1 MIRRHVFHRGQTG
14 SAFLPDRL
22 SGAQSYDRI
31 AGYFDSSL
39 LEFAGEAFESIKGRV
54 RIICNSHLSPADV
67 LEASRADQEQK
78 QSFFR
83 HDPAEL
89 AVSSRD
95 RLVRLHH
102 LLASEH
108 LEVRVLP
115 DESFGMIHGKAGIIT
130 LADGS
135 RTSFLGSTNETWA
148 GWNLNYE
155 LVWEDDSDEA
165 CDWVKH
171 EFDRLWNHP
180 HAVPLSKSV
189 VREVERMVG
198 RVELDLS
205 KWKQDAEPG
214 GLAVEAPVYREQ
226 FGLWPHQ
233 RYFVQLAWRAHQA
246 HGARFILADQVGL
259 GKTVQL
265 AMTAQMAAL
274 TGEKAVLILLPK
286 TLMEQWQTEL
296 WDLME
301 IPTARWTGKVWVDES
316 GVEHP
321 PAGKGPLGQCP
332 RRIGM
337 ISQGLVVRNS
347 EAAEYVLSR
356 DWEMVVLDEAHRAR
370 RRKLPPLAETGAAMH
385 NPQREANKLYAFLYR
400 LAPRT
405 RSMLLATATPVQL
418 HAIEAWDLLRLLSEG
433 SDHVLGSPG
442 SKWRQPSEALPY
454 LLGQA
459 TPPEDDDILWDWL
472 RNPLPPR
479 TEGPDFKYFRDMLG
493 MDDTEAVAANSARVF
508 DKLPPALQTR
518 MRHAAEDLFERHHP
532 FLRNIVRRTRAYLED
547 QIDPK
552 TNEPYLRKIGLDLI
566 DDRPIH
572 LESYLADGYQD
583 AEQFC
588 RLLSKRVRSAGF
600 FKTLLLRRIGSSIRA
615 GLNTVEKMLGSWQV
629 DLEAA
634 EDEGEEVDETDA
646 ELTEANR
653 EDLKALTREETR
665 LLDRCAEHLRRGL
678 DQRQGTDPKYDTIIQ
693 YLRDE
698 KWADDGCILFS
709 QYYDTARWVGER
721 IAEEFTGETIALY
734 AGSGKSGIWEAGTF
748 LSRNREDIKR
758 FVRERKVKI
767 LVGTDAASE
776 GLNLQALGTLIN
788 VDLPW
793 NPTRLEQRKGRI
805 QRIGQSHNTIKI
817 LNLRY
822 KDSVEDR
829 VHEVLSD
836 RLRAISDLFGQIPDI
851 LKDVWVEVALDN
863 LAEAER
869 LIEDLPN
876 TNPFDYRYSQLGDIP
891 EWDTWKEVV
900 NRVEKIAQLRK
911 PW

>member
-1 MIRRHVFHRGQTG
+1 
-14 SAFLPDRL
+14 
-22 SGAQSYDRI
+22 
-31 AGYFDSSL
+31 
-39 LEFAGEAFESIKGRV
+39 
-54 RIICNSHLSPADV
+54 
-67 LEASRADQEQK
+67 
-78 QSFFR
+78 
-83 HDPAEL
+83 
-89 AVSSRD
+89 
-95 RLVRLHH
+95 
-102 LLASEH
+102 
-108 LEVRVLP
+108 
-115 DESFGMIHGKAGIIT
+115 
-130 LADGS
+130 
-135 RTSFLGSTNETWA
+135 
-148 GWNLNYE
+148 
-155 LVWEDDSDEA
+155 
-165 CDWVKH
+165 
-171 EFDRLWNHP
+171 
-180 HAVPLSKSV
+180 
-189 VREVERMVG
+189 
-198 RVELDLS
+198 
-205 KWKQDAEPG
+205 
-214 GLAVEAPVYREQ
+214 
-226 FGLWPHQ
+226 
-233 RYFVQLAWRAHQA
+233 
-246 HGARFILADQVGL
+246 
-259 GKTVQL
+259 
-265 AMTAQMAAL
+265 
-274 TGEKAVLILLPK
+274 
-286 TLMEQWQTEL
+286 
-296 WDLME
+296 
-301 IPTARWTGKVWVDES
+301 
-316 GVEHP
+316 
-321 PAGKGPLGQCP
+321 
-332 RRIGM
+332 
-337 ISQGLVVRNS
+337 
-347 EAAEYVLSR
+347 
-356 DWEMVVLDEAHRAR
+356 
-370 RRKLPPLAETGAAMH
+370 
-385 NPQREANKLYAFLYR
+385 
-400 LAPRT
+400 
-405 RSMLLATATPVQL
+405 
-418 HAIEAWDLLRLLSEG
+418 
-433 SDHVLGSPG
+433 
-442 SKWRQPSEALPY
+442 
-454 LLGQA
+454 
-459 TPPEDDDILWDWL
+459 
-472 RNPLPPR
+472 
-479 TEGPDFKYFRDMLG
+479 
-493 MDDTEAVAANSARVF
+493 
-508 DKLPPALQTR
+508 
-518 MRHAAEDLFERHHP
+518 
-532 FLRNIVRRTRAYLED
+532 
-547 QIDPK
+547 
-552 TNEPYLRKIGLDLI
+552 
-566 DDRPIH
+566 
-572 LESYLADGYQD
+572 
-583 AEQFC
+583 
-588 RLLSKRVRSAGF
+588 LSKRVRSAGF